1 MRFYSTR
8 RFFARQAASRV
19 IRRPGGVKRRSRRQG
34 CGGGHLARRG
44 AGLQN
49 YVGACIDQERP
60 LELHLDAVERR
71 VLASLL
77 EKEITTPDYYPLT
90 LHALLAA
97 CNQKSNREPVMELT
111 EDAVRAALRSLEEKG
126 LAGVARGEGRVAR
139 FEHRMEILNLGRRES
154 AVLCTLLLRGP
165 QTPGELRGRS
175 ERMHRMEELD
185 EVQLVLQ
192 KLIEHDPPL
201 AVLLPRQP
209 GTKESRY
216 ADRLGGEEA
225 GLRLGC
231 RQRCPGPVRRPAKTA
246 RRSPAWRIR
255 ARRAAGLA
263 GGRGGRTARRSGVPA
278 AATRRVSQSI

>member
-1 MRFYSTR
+1 M
-8 RFFARQAASRV
+8 
-19 IRRPGGVKRRSRRQG
+19 
-34 CGGGHLARRG
+34 
-44 AGLQN
+44 
-49 YVGACIDQERP
+49 
-60 LELHLDAVERR
+60 ELHLDAVERR

-97 CNQKSNREPVMELT
+97 CNQKSNREPVMELN
-111 EDAVRAALRSLEEKG
+111 EDAVRAALRSMEEKG
-126 LAGVARGEGRVAR
+126 LAGLARGEGRVAR

-154 AVLCTLLLRGP
+154 AVLCTLLLRGA

-175 ERMHRMEELD
+175 ERMHRMEDLD

-216 ADRLGGEEA
+216 ADRMGGEEA
-225 GLRLGC
+225 
-231 RQRCPGPVRRPAKTA
+231 
-246 RRSPAWRIR
+246 
-255 ARRAAGLA
+255 
-263 GGRGGRTARRSGVPA
+263 
-278 AATRRVSQSI
+278 VSH

>member
-1 MRFYSTR
+1 MHCRQPGAR
-8 RFFARQAASRV
+8 RVPLQPRKP
-19 IRRPGGVKRRSRRQG
+19 RPCAG
-34 CGGGHLARRG
+34 LPRRG
-44 AGLQN
+44 AELQN
-49 YVGACIDQERP
+49 TLQLASTGERP

-90 LHALLAA
+90 LNALLAA
-97 CNQKSNREPVMELT
+97 CNQKSNREPVMELD
-111 EDAVRAALRSLEEKG
+111 EAAVRAALRSLEEKG

-154 AVLCTLLLRGP
+154 AVLCTLLLRGA

-175 ERMHRMEELD
+175 ERMHRMEDLD

-216 ADRLGGEEA
+216 ADRLGRRRGRVA
-225 GLRLGC
+225 ATGR
-231 RQRCPGPVRRPAKTA
+231 RRRPADDSRAPALRRGATSGWPRWKPKWPNCAPKWSPCGSNWRSFAVNLKTDA
-246 RRSPAWRIR
+246 SRFV
-255 ARRAAGLA
+255 
-263 GGRGGRTARRSGVPA
+263 RGGVAS
-278 AATRRVSQSI
+278 